1 MVTTLTITSKRQ
13 LTLSKELMDLLGLE
27 TGGKVVAKVE
37 NKKVVLEPVGG
48 GILSL
53 VGKMPKIKITKGKTI
68 DDLINEARD
77 EYISQKF
84 RGY

>member
-1 MVTTLTITSKRQ
+1 MMTTLTITSKRQ
-13 LTLSKELMDLLGLE
+13 LTLTKELMGLLGVE
-27 TGGKVVAKVE
+27 IGGKILAKVE
-37 NKKVVLEPVGG
+37 DKKVVLEPVGG

-53 VGKMPKIKITKGKTI
+53 VGKMPKIKIPKGKTV
-68 DDLINEARD
+68 DDVINDARD